1 MRGLSNVIV
10 YFDDL
15 LIHSKTHAEHR
26 VHLQQVFTR
35 LRETNLKLKL
45 VKCHFGTT
53 NVDYL
58 GFRLT
63 PEGILPGAD
72 KLKCVREALPPKNV
86 HEIRQFLGLANF
98 FRSHVRNFASISA
111 PLNKLTRKEVNWRG
125 VY

>member
-1 MRGLSNVIV
+1 MTSFSVPPLGQFMFTRSSMGLKSSPAQLQRMMELAMKGLSNVIV

-26 VHLQQVFTR
+26 THLQEVFAR

-45 VKCHFGTT
+45 IKCHFGCT

-63 PEGILPGAD
+63 PNGILPGAD
-72 KLKCVREALPPKNV
+72 KLKCVRDALPPKNV
-86 HEIRQFLGLANF
+86 HEI
-98 FRSHVRNFASISA
+98 
-111 PLNKLTRKEVNWRG
+111 
-125 VY
+125 